1 MNTRTITVVKH
12 ALAVAVAAALPLL
25 AGAADAGTDAA
36 RPWLEPARAADQ
48 RAALALQAMTQEEKL
63 QWVYGY
69 FGADFAPKNTIKI
82 AAALPSSAG
91 YIPGVPRLG
100 LPALFETDAGLG
112 VASQASANPRER
124 TSLPSGLATAATWNP
139 DLAYQGGAMIGRE
152 ARASGFNVMLA
163 GGVNLMRDPRNGRN
177 FEYAGEDPLLA
188 GIMVGQAIKG
198 IQSNHLISTVKHYA
212 LNNQETGRNELDA
225 RIGNVAART
234 SDLLAMQLAIEQGKP
249 GSVMCA
255 YNRVNGPYACENA
268 WLLNEVLKQDWGF
281 KGYVMSD
288 WGAVHS
294 TVASAN
300 HGLDQQSG
308 SEFDKS
314 PYFAGALEEAVKTGA
329 VPQARL
335 DNMVY
340 RILFA
345 MFDKGVVD
353 HPVKPDGLIDF
364 AAHGLTSRLDAEESM
379 VLLKNANRT
388 LPLRKDLKT
397 IAVIGGHADQGV
409 LSGGGSSQVYPIG
422 GSAVKGLLPASWP
435 GPVVYHPSAPL
446 AEIGKLAAGAR
457 VVFDSGADPARAAQL
472 AAGADAAIVFGTH
485 WVGEANDAPDLTL
498 PDRQDAL
505 INAVA
510 SANPRTVVVL
520 ETGGPVLMPWL
531 EKTAAVLQAWY
542 PGTRGGEAIARV
554 LFGDVNPS
562 GHLPATFPQA
572 LAQLP
577 RPVLDGDPARPQLQF
592 TVDYHEGAAVGY
604 KWFDLKKYKPLFP
617 FGHGLSYT
625 EFAYSGLA
633 AQYRNGQVQVR
644 FKVSNTGTLAG
655 KDVAQL
661 YVAPLRLRWEAPKRL
676 AGWDKVDL
684 QPGQSRDVSL
694 TLEPRMLAVFDGRS
708 KTWRIAKGRY
718 QLILAQDAA
727 GTGASSVTLDLPAR
741 TLDLHG
747 NALSSSDKR

>member
-1 MNTRTITVVKH
+1 MSTRTTTLIKH
-12 ALAVAVAAALPLL
+12 ALAVAIAAALPLM
-25 AGAADAGTDAA
+25 AGAAEAPM
-36 RPWLEPARAADQ
+36 PWMNRALSADQ
-48 RAALALQAMTQEEKL
+48 RATLVLKEMTQEEKL

-69 FGADFAPKNTIKI
+69 FGSDFAPKKTIKI

-91 YIPGVPRLG
+91 YIPGVARLG
-100 LPALFETDAGLG
+100 LPELFETDAGLG

-139 DLAYQGGAMIGRE
+139 KLAYQGGAMIGAE

-177 FEYAGEDPLLA
+177 FEYAGEDPLLS
-188 GIMVGQAIKG
+188 GIMVGQAVKG

-225 RIGNVAART
+225 RIGDVAART
-234 SDLLAMQLAIEQGKP
+234 SDLLAMQLVIELGDP

-300 HGLDQQSG
+300 NGLDQQSG

-314 PYFAGALEEAVKTGA
+314 PYFAGALEEAVKTGSVA
-329 VPQARL
+329 QSRF

-340 RILFA
+340 RILYA

-353 HPVKPDGLIDF
+353 HPVKPDGAIDF
-364 AAHGLTSRLDAEESM
+364 AAHGLISRTDAEESM
-379 VLLKNANRT
+379 VLLKNDGQV
-388 LPLRKDLKT
+388 LPLRKDVKT
-397 IAVIGGHADQGV
+397 IAVIGGYADQGV

-435 GPVVYHPSAPL
+435 GPVVYHPSAPVKEIAAL
-446 AEIGKLAAGAR
+446 APGAK

-472 AAGADAAIVFGTH
+472 AASADAVIVFGTH
-485 WVGEANDAPDLTL
+485 WIGEANDAVDLSL
-498 PDRQDAL
+498 PDKQDEL
-505 INAVA
+505 IAAVA
-510 SANPRTVVVL
+510 AANPRTVVVL
-520 ETGGPVLMPWL
+520 ETSGPVLMPWL
-531 EKTAAVLQAWY
+531 GKTAAVLQAWY

-562 GHLPATFPQA
+562 GHLPATFPA
-572 LAQLP
+572 SLSQLP
-577 RPVLDGDPARPQLQF
+577 RPVLDGDPARPQMQF
-592 TVDYHEGAAVGY
+592 RVDYHEGAAVGY
-604 KWFDLKKYKPLFP
+604 KWFDLKKHKPLFP

-625 EFAYSGLA
+625 QFAYSALA
-633 AQYRNGQVQVR
+633 GGSKDGQLQVR
-644 FKVSNTGTLAG
+644 FKVSNTGKVAG

-661 YVAPLRLRWEAPKRL
+661 YVAAPSGARWEAPKRL

-684 QPGQSRDVSL
+684 QPGETREVIL
-694 TLEPRMLAVFDGRS
+694 TVEPRMLAVLHGPS
-708 KTWRIAKGRY
+708 KTWRIAKGKY
-718 QLILAQDAA
+718 KLLLAQDAG
-727 GTGASSVTLDLPAR
+727 GTGESSIMVDLPAR
-741 TLDLHG
+741 KLDLHG
-747 NALSSSDKR
+747 KAIPSNEKR

>member
-1 MNTRTITVVKH
+1 MTIRTTTLIKH
-12 ALAVAVAAALPLL
+12 ALAVAIAAALPLI
-25 AGAADAGTDAA
+25 AGAAEAPM
-36 RPWLEPARAADQ
+36 PWMNRALSADQ
-48 RAALALQAMTQEEKL
+48 RATLVLKEMTQEEKL

-69 FGADFAPKNTIKI
+69 FGSDFAPKKTIKI

-91 YIPGVPRLG
+91 YIPGVARLG
-100 LPALFETDAGLG
+100 LPELFETDAGLG

-139 DLAYQGGAMIGRE
+139 RLAYQGGAMIGAE

-177 FEYAGEDPLLA
+177 FEYAGEDPLLS
-188 GIMVGQAIKG
+188 GIMVGQAVKG

-212 LNNQETGRNELDA
+212 LNSQETGRNELDA
-225 RIGNVAART
+225 RIGDVAART
-234 SDLLAMQLAIEQGKP
+234 SDLLAMQLVIEQGDP

-300 HGLDQQSG
+300 NGLDQQSG

-314 PYFAGALEEAVKTGA
+314 PYFAGALEEAVKTGSVA
-329 VPQARL
+329 QSRF

-340 RILFA
+340 RILYA

-353 HPVKPDGLIDF
+353 HPVKPDGAIDF
-364 AAHGLTSRLDAEESM
+364 AAHGLISRTDAEESM
-379 VLLKNANRT
+379 VLLKNDGQV
-388 LPLRKDLKT
+388 LPLRKDVKT
-397 IAVIGGHADQGV
+397 IAVIGGYADQGV

-435 GPVVYHPSAPL
+435 GPVVYHPSAPVKEIAAL
-446 AEIGKLAAGAR
+446 APGAK

-472 AAGADAAIVFGTH
+472 AATADAVIVFGTH
-485 WVGEANDAPDLTL
+485 WIGEANDALDLSL
-498 PDRQDAL
+498 PDKQDEL
-505 INAVA
+505 IAAVA
-510 SANPRTVVVL
+510 AANPRTVVVL
-520 ETGGPVLMPWL
+520 ETSGPVLMPWL
-531 EKTAAVLQAWY
+531 GKTAAVLQAWY

-554 LFGDVNPS
+554 LFGEVNPS
-562 GHLPATFPQA
+562 GHLPATFPA
-572 LAQLP
+572 SLSQLP
-577 RPVLDGDPARPQLQF
+577 RPVLDGDPAKPQMQF
-592 TVDYHEGAAVGY
+592 KVDYHEGAAVGY
-604 KWFDLKKYKPLFP
+604 KWFDLKKHKPLFP

-625 EFAYSGLA
+625 RFAYSALA
-633 AQYRNGQVQVR
+633 GGYKDGQLQVR
-644 FKVSNTGTLAG
+644 FKVSNTGKVAG

-661 YVAPLRLRWEAPKRL
+661 YVSPLGTRWEAPKRL

-684 QPGQSRDVSL
+684 QPGETREVTL
-694 TLEPRMLAVFDGRS
+694 TVEPRMLAVLHGPS
-708 KTWRIAKGRY
+708 KTWRIAKGKY
-718 QLILAQDAA
+718 TLLLAQDAG
-727 GTGASSVTLDLPAR
+727 GTGESSITVDLPAR
-741 TLDLHG
+741 KLDLHG
-747 NALSSSDKR
+747 KAVSSTGKR

>member
-1 MNTRTITVVKH
+1 MNTRTTTLIKH
-12 ALAVAVAAALPLL
+12 ALAVAIAAALPLI
-25 AGAADAGTDAA
+25 AGAAEAPM
-36 RPWLEPARAADQ
+36 PWMNRALSADQ
-48 RAALALQAMTQEEKL
+48 RATLVLKEMTQEEKL

-69 FGADFAPKNTIKI
+69 FGSDFAPKKTTKI

-139 DLAYQGGAMIGRE
+139 KLAYQGGAMIGAE

-177 FEYAGEDPLLA
+177 FEYAGEDPLLS
-188 GIMVGQAIKG
+188 GIMVGQAVKG

-212 LNNQETGRNELDA
+212 LNSQETGRTELDA

-234 SDLLAMQLAIEQGKP
+234 SDLLAMQLVIEQGDP

-300 HGLDQQSG
+300 NGLDQQSG

-329 VPQARL
+329 VSQSRF

-340 RILFA
+340 RILYA

-353 HPVKPDGLIDF
+353 HPVKPDGAIDF
-364 AAHGLTSRLDAEESM
+364 AAHGLISRLDAEESM
-379 VLLKNANRT
+379 VLLKNDGQV
-388 LPLRKDLKT
+388 LPLRKDVKT
-397 IAVIGGHADQGV
+397 IAVIGGYADRGV
-409 LSGGGSSQVYPIG
+409 LSGGGSSQVYPVG
-422 GSAVKGLLPASWP
+422 GSAVKGLLPAIWP
-435 GPVVYHPSAPL
+435 GPVVYHPSAPVR
-446 AEIGKLAAGAR
+446 EIGALAPAAN
-457 VVFDSGADPARAAQL
+457 VVFDSGADPAKAAQL
-472 AAGADAAIVFGTH
+472 AAGADVAIVFGTQ
-485 WVGEANDAPDLTL
+485 WIGEANDAVDLSL
-498 PDRQDAL
+498 PDKQDDL
-505 INAVA
+505 IAAVA
-510 SANPRTVVVL
+510 AANPRTVVVL
-520 ETGGPVLMPWL
+520 ETSGPVLMPWL
-531 EKTAAVLQAWY
+531 GKTAAVLQAWY

-562 GHLPATFPQA
+562 GHLPATFPA
-572 LAQLP
+572 SLSQLP
-577 RPVLDGDPARPQLQF
+577 RPVLDGDPAKPQMQF
-592 TVDYHEGAAVGY
+592 RVDYHEGAAVGY
-604 KWFDLKKYKPLFP
+604 KWFDLKKLKPLFP

-625 EFAYSGLA
+625 QFAYTGLA
-633 AQYRNGQVQVR
+633 GEYRNGQLQVR
-644 FKVSNTGTLAG
+644 FKVSNTGKVAG

-661 YVAPLRLRWEAPKRL
+661 YVAASPGARWEAPKRL

-684 QPGQSRDVSL
+684 QPGESREVTL
-694 TLEPRMLAVFDGRS
+694 TVEPRMLAVLDGPS
-708 KTWRIAKGRY
+708 KTWRIAKGKYR
-718 QLILAQDAA
+718 LLLAQDAG
-727 GTGASSVTLDLPAR
+727 GTGESSITVDLPAR
-741 TLDLHG
+741 KFDLHG
-747 NALSSSDKR
+747 KAVPSTEKR

>member
-1 MNTRTITVVKH
+1 MTTRTTTLIKH
-12 ALAVAVAAALPLL
+12 TLAVAIAAALPLI
-25 AGAADAGTDAA
+25 AGAAEAPMPWMNRALSAG
-36 RPWLEPARAADQ
+36 Q
-48 RAALALQAMTQEEKL
+48 RATLVLKEMTQEEKL

-69 FGADFAPKNTIKI
+69 FGSDFAPKKTIKI

-91 YIPGVPRLG
+91 YIPGVARLG
-100 LPALFETDAGLG
+100 LPELFETDAGLG

-139 DLAYQGGAMIGRE
+139 KLAYQGGAMIGAE

-177 FEYAGEDPLLA
+177 FEYAGEDPLLS
-188 GIMVGQAIKG
+188 GIMVGQAVKG

-225 RIGNVAART
+225 RIGDVAART
-234 SDLLAMQLAIEQGKP
+234 SDLLAMQLVIEQGDP

-300 HGLDQQSG
+300 NGLDQQSG

-314 PYFAGALEEAVKTGA
+314 PYFAGALEEAVKTGSVA
-329 VPQARL
+329 QSRF

-340 RILFA
+340 RILYA

-353 HPVKPDGLIDF
+353 HPVKPDGAIDF
-364 AAHGLTSRLDAEESM
+364 AAHGLISRTDAEESM
-379 VLLKNANRT
+379 VLLKNDGQV
-388 LPLRKDLKT
+388 LPLRKDVKT
-397 IAVIGGHADQGV
+397 IAVIGGYADQGV

-435 GPVVYHPSAPL
+435 GPVVYHPSAPVKEIAAL
-446 AEIGKLAAGAR
+446 APGAK

-472 AAGADAAIVFGTH
+472 AASADAVIVFGTH
-485 WVGEANDAPDLTL
+485 WIGEANDALDLAL
-498 PDRQDAL
+498 PDKQDEL
-505 INAVA
+505 IAAVA
-510 SANPRTVVVL
+510 AANPRTVVVL
-520 ETGGPVLMPWL
+520 ETSGPVLMPWL
-531 EKTAAVLQAWY
+531 GKTAAVLQAWY

-562 GHLPATFPQA
+562 GHLPATFPA
-572 LAQLP
+572 SLSQLP
-577 RPVLDGDPARPQLQF
+577 RPVLDGDPAKPQMQF
-592 TVDYHEGAAVGY
+592 KVDYHEGAAVGY
-604 KWFDLKKYKPLFP
+604 KWFDLKKHKPLFP

-625 EFAYSGLA
+625 RFEYSALA
-633 AQYRNGQVQVR
+633 GGYKDGQLQVR
-644 FKVSNTGTLAG
+644 FKVSNTGKVAG

-661 YVAPLRLRWEAPKRL
+661 YVSPLGARWEAPKRL

-684 QPGQSRDVSL
+684 QPGETREVTL
-694 TLEPRMLAVFDGRS
+694 TVEPRMLAVLHGPS
-708 KTWRIAKGRY
+708 KTWRIAKGKY
-718 QLILAQDAA
+718 TLLLAQDAG
-727 GTGASSVTLDLPAR
+727 GTGESSITVDLPAR
-741 TLDLHG
+741 KLDLHG
-747 NALSSSDKR
+747 KAVPSTGKR